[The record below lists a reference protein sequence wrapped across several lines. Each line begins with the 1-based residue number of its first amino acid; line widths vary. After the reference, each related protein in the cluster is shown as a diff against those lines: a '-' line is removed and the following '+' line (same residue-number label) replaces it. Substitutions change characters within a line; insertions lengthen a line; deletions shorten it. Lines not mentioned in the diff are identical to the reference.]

1 MKAKKPHAKHAAAGK
16 ISAVEFPALRQFLR
30 GYLHEDWREENETA
44 ADAARQFMEDA
55 DASEKRQVASEWQ
68 TFRERTKGASL
79 EVINRILGQTFGAAW
94 RVLDPA
100 ELEAVSLVF
109 RR

>member
-1 MKAKKPHAKHAAAGK
+1 MKAKKPHAKPAPTGE
-16 ISAVEFPALRQFLR
+16 ISAAEFPALRQFLR
-30 GYLHEDWREENETA
+30 GYLHEDWREENDTA

-55 DASEKRQVASEWQ
+55 DATERQQVASEWQ
-68 TFRERTKGASL
+68 KFRERTKGASL
-79 EVINRILGQTFGAAW
+79 EVMNRFLNQTFGAAW

-100 ELEAVSLVF
+100 ELDAVSLVF